1 VKHLPNGFLFRY
13 AISGYIVALRRITE
27 GGAKGASAEKI
38 RNDLVDAMIG
48 AYATYFDGLSTGD
61 QKAKEIHATTC
72 DLLKHFHEEI
82 KAFASIEQTTDSA
95 AARERQ
101 VALG

>member
-1 VKHLPNGFLFRY
+1 MRPISMVFRLEIKKQKRFTRQH
-13 AISGYIVALRRITE
+13 AIY
-27 GGAKGASAEKI
+27 
-38 RNDLVDAMIG
+38 
-48 AYATYFDGLSTGD
+48 LS
-61 QKAKEIHATTC
+61 
-72 DLLKHFHEEI
+72 FHEEI